1 MEKRKFLKERE
12 KFLKDRESF
21 RKKKTLKEYNGD
33 SEFEEF
39 VESGG
44 ITDEQCDFLTK
55 NRKLEK
61 EVISFFKK
69 NKMSFFDYYYVS
81 PEFKKFNEMINKKII
96 KDLENKDIYEDYFPY

>member
-96 KDLENKDIYEDYFPY
+96 KGLENKDIYEDYFPY